1 MPIFARLNQHGWIHL
16 WRSRK
21 AFDLGEASE
30 VFFNPRSDPRWVE
43 LELSAEER
51 GGLSRGELVVLEDP
65 GYFDDSE
72 EA

>member
-16 WRSRK
+16 WRSRE